1 MMITDV
7 NDYFSKGC
15 GRCSRFDSAE
25 CAARMWQVGLGDLRR
40 ILTDTGLVETAKWG
54 HPCYMHAGRNIV
66 IIGAFRE
73 NFRLSF
79 FNAALMKD
87 PQGILEKQGA
97 HAQNP
102 DMIRFTADDQVTA
115 QEATIRAYVPEAM
128 GYAEAGVKAPKVER
142 VVEMPDELI
151 DALDADPELAEAF
164 HALTPGRQKSYA
176 FNLNS
181 AKKPET
187 RIARIAKFRDHIIA
201 GKGALE
207 R

>member
-25 CAARMWQVGLGDLRR
+25 CAARMWQTGLGDLRR
-40 ILTDTGLVETAKWG
+40 ILTDVGLVETAKWG

-102 DMIRFTADDQVTA
+102 SMIRFTADDQVTA
-115 QEATIRAYVPEAM
+115 QEATIRAYVTEAM
-128 GYAEAGVKAPKVER
+128 GYAEAGIKAPKVER

-181 AKKPET
+181 AQKPET

>member
-25 CAARMWQVGLGDLRR
+25 CAARMWQAGLGDLRR
-40 ILTDTGLVETAKWG
+40 ILTDVGLVETAKWG

-102 DMIRFTADDQVTA
+102 DMIRFTADDQVTSH
-115 QEATIRAYVPEAM
+115 EATIRAYVTEAM
-128 GYAEAGVKAPKVER
+128 GYAEAGIKAPKVER